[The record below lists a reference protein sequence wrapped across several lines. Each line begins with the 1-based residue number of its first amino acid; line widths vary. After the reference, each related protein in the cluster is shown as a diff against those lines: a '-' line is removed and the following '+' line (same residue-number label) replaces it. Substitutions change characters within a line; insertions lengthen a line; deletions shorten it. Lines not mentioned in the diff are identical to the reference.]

1 MKKETS
7 NKESTCN
14 EINKC
19 ITCNGDGLLCKTQFL
34 STDYYKVECVNGH
47 DYGNWVKTEEKAV
60 KEWNEMEAEPIMFL
74 RCINS
79 IYSTDKV
86 ERLLFTKG
94 DFYAVYGYE
103 KKRFSNHFRVYD
115 NRRKLH
121 ILYDDNITGE
131 MKNFELCLK
140 P

>member
-1 MKKETS
+1 MS
-7 NKESTCN
+7 N

-19 ITCNGDGLLCKTQFL
+19 ISCDGDGILRMGRFF
-34 STDYYKVECVNGH
+34 STDYYRVECMKGCNVTP
-47 DYGNWVKTEEKAV
+47 WAETEERAI
-60 KEWNEMEAEPIMFL
+60 KEWNGMESEPIMFL
-74 RCINS
+74 RCIKS

-131 MKNFELCLK
+131 MKNFELCLN